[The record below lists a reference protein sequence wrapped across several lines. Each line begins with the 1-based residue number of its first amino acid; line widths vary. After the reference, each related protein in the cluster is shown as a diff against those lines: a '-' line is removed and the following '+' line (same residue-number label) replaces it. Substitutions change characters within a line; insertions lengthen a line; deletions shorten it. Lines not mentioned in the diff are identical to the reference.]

1 MVKNE
6 KVYEEDMKNSFIN
19 KIFIVEKN
27 IFKINV

>member
-6 KVYEEDMKNSFIN
+6 KVYEDMKNSLTN
-19 KIFIVEKN
+19 KTFTVEKN

>member
-6 KVYEEDMKNSFIN
+6 KVYEDMKNSFIN